1 MSNPEKAL
9 KKRTRELTDQI
20 NTLRAE
26 NKRLKGMLYK
36 YNNTTHIERLMDAM
50 KERKRKLDAGLI
62 SKEEIR
68 QTLIN
73 AKILDENGDIHSLCQ
88 DL

>member
-20 NTLRAE
+20 NTLQAE
-26 NKRLKGMLYK
+26 NKSLKVMLYK

-62 SKEEIR
+62 PKEEIR